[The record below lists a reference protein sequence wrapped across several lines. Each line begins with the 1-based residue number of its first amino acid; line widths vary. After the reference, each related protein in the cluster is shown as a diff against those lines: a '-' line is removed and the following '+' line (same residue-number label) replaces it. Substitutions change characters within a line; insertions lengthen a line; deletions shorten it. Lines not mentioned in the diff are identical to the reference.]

1 MQNSIS
7 DLVFNTLELDESS
20 VWVLDKT
27 RKFGYSDGAESE
39 QYLRKVLSESSDL
52 SSNSYE
58 LESCI
63 KDWNSEYHL
72 SRKRAQ
78 LLRGFNYDRSKK
90 VLEVGCGCG
99 AITRFL
105 GETFDNVTA
114 IEGSIARASIARMR
128 TKELKNV
135 SIVCAPFQEIRF
147 KEKFDIIFCIG
158 VFEYSNM
165 FVNAADPYDHI
176 LKYFNE
182 ILNPGGEVVIAIENQ
197 FGLKYFSS
205 STEDHSAVMFDGI
218 EGYTRFANK
227 NARTFGY
234 TELTSLLK
242 RHFNSVDYYFPFP
255 DYKMPSCLV
264 SEEFLNKA
272 SLSELVGGFNQT
284 NYLEQ
289 PKPLFDERLTL
300 SELDKNKMLAFFSNS
315 FLVFAGKGQNLSS
328 RMLDLGRIY
337 SHGRLE
343 KFQTIT
349 TFKEE
354 NEKIIA
360 TKKLVCGE
368 PVVNSEHISLHE
380 CKSAWIEGKSLHR
393 ELLQHVKER
402 GLSIQ
407 ELFSP
412 AIIWV
417 EKLRSIAYERDGKL
431 FLDGKYV
438 DCIWKNSF
446 IVNGKCE
453 FIDLEWDWNKPI
465 NINRLLIKSIV
476 EFLNNI
482 TYMTDVNP
490 ILKIHSKKALA
501 VKIGKSLGFL
511 LSESDFDEFLQSEYD
526 FTKVVYGEQGFLWK
540 FYFKLDLI
548 DSRAIPFLLYSRNF
562 IRKISG
568 KLIQVFNKKSL
579 NF

>member
-1 MQNSIS
+1 MQNKIS
-7 DLVFNTLELDESS
+7 ELVSNMLELDENL

-27 RKFGYSDGAESE
+27 RKFGYSDGVESE

-58 LESCI
+58 LETYI

-78 LLRGFNYDRSKK
+78 LLKGFSYDRSKK

-99 AITRFL
+99 AMTRFL

-114 IEGSIARASIARMR
+114 IEGSIARAGIARMR
-128 TKELKNV
+128 TKELDNV

-147 KEKFDIIFCIG
+147 KKKFDIIFCIG

-165 FVNAADPYDHI
+165 FVNASDPYDHI

-234 TELTSLLK
+234 TQLSSLLK

-272 SLSELVGGFNQT
+272 SLSELVGGFKQT

-300 SELDKNKMLAFFSNS
+300 SELDKNKMLTFFSNS
-315 FLVFAGKGQNLSS
+315 FLVFAGKDYNLSS
-328 RMLDLGRIY
+328 KMMNLGMVY
-337 SHGRLE
+337 SHGRLQ

-360 TKKLVCGE
+360 DKKLQCGY
-368 PVVNSEHISLHE
+368 PAVNSEFVSLHE
-380 CKSAWIEGKSLHR
+380 CKSTWIDGKSLHS
-393 ELLQHVKER
+393 ELLHHVKER
-402 GLSIQ
+402 GLSIE

-412 AIIWV
+412 VKIWA
-417 EKLRSIAYERDGKL
+417 EKLRSLSYESDGRL

-446 IVNGKCE
+446 LVNENCE
-453 FIDLEWDWNKPI
+453 FIDLEWEWNKPI
-465 NINRLLIKSIV
+465 TIHRLLIKSIV
-476 EFLNNI
+476 EFINDI
-482 TYMTDVNP
+482 SDMTDVNP
-490 ILKIHSKKALA
+490 ILKIHSKKTLI
-501 VKIGKSLGFL
+501 VKIGESLGFL
-511 LSESDFDEFLQSEYD
+511 LSESDFDEFFQSEHD
-526 FTKVVYGEQGFLWK
+526 FTKIVYGEPRFLWK
-540 FYFKLDLI
+540 FYFKLDLL
-548 DSRAIPFLLYSRNF
+548 DSRAIPFLRYGRNLL
-562 IRKISG
+562 RKIFARLTRIFDI
-568 KLIQVFNKKSL
+568 KLS
-579 NF
+579 

>member
-1 MQNSIS
+1 MQNNINDVVSNKI
-7 DLVFNTLELDESS
+7 ELDENS
-20 VWVLDKT
+20 VWVLDKNK
-27 RKFGYSDGAESE
+27 KFGYSDGEESE
-39 QYLRKVLSESSDL
+39 QYLRKVLSESSDV

-58 LESCI
+58 LETHI

-72 SRKRAQ
+72 SRKRSQ
-78 LLRGFNYDRSKK
+78 LLRGFNFDRSKK

-114 IEGSIARASIARMR
+114 IEGSIARAGIARMR
-128 TKELKNV
+128 TKELDNV
-135 SIVCAPFQEIRF
+135 SIVCAPFQEIKF

-165 FVNAADPYDHI
+165 FVDAADPYDHI
-176 LKYFNE
+176 LVYFNE

-197 FGLKYFSS
+197 FGLKYFVS

-234 TELTSLLK
+234 TELSSLLK

-272 SLSELVGGFNQT
+272 SLSELVGGFKQT

-289 PKPLFDERLTL
+289 PKPLFDEKLAL
-300 SELDKNKMLAFFSNS
+300 SALDKNKMLSFFSNS
-315 FLVFAGKGQNLSS
+315 FLVFAGKDQNLSS
-328 RMLDLGRIY
+328 KMIDLGRVY

-349 TFKEE
+349 AFKEE

-360 TKKLVCGE
+360 EKKLVCGN
-368 PVVNSEHISLHE
+368 PVVVSDYLSLHE
-380 CKSAWIEGKSLHR
+380 VRSTWFEGKSLHF
-393 ELLQHVKER
+393 ELLLRVKEK
-402 GLSIQ
+402 GLDIE

-412 AIIWV
+412 AKKWV
-417 EKLRSIAYERDGKL
+417 DELHSIAFESDGKL
-431 FLDGKYV
+431 FLEGKYV

-446 IVNGKCE
+446 IVKNKCQ
-453 FIDLEWDWNKPI
+453 FIDLEWEWNKPI
-465 NINRLLIKSIV
+465 NIKRLFIKSIV
-476 EFLNNI
+476 EFLN
-482 TYMTDVNP
+482 DVSGMIDINP
-490 ILKIHSKKALA
+490 LLQVSSKKKLA
-501 VKIGKSLGFL
+501 VKIGYSLGFSL
-511 LSESDFDEFLQSEYD
+511 HDRDFEEFYESEYD
-526 FTKVVYGEQGFLWK
+526 FARTVYGKVGYYWK
-540 FYFKLDLI
+540 FYNKLDLL
-548 DSRAIPFLLYSRNF
+548 DSRVIPSLIYFRN
-562 IRKISG
+562 ISQKIVRRIAQI
-568 KLIQVFNKKSL
+568 LHI
-579 NF
+579 

>member
-1 MQNSIS
+1 MQNNIS
-7 DLVFNTLELDESS
+7 DLVSNTLELDESS

-58 LESCI
+58 LETYI

-78 LLRGFNYDRSKK
+78 LLKGFNYDRSKK

-114 IEGSIARASIARMR
+114 IEGSIARAGIARMR
-128 TKELKNV
+128 TKELDNV
-135 SIVCAPFQEIRF
+135 SIVCAAFQEIRF

-165 FVNAADPYDHI
+165 FVDAADPYDHI

-182 ILNPGGEVVIAIENQ
+182 ILNPGGEVVLAIENQ

-234 TELTSLLK
+234 TELSSLLK

-272 SLSELVGGFNQT
+272 SLSELVGGFKQT

-289 PKPLFDERLTL
+289 PKPLFDEKLTL

-315 FLVFAGKGQNLSS
+315 FLVFAGKDQNLSS
-328 RMLDLGRIY
+328 RMMDLGRVY

-354 NEKIIA
+354 NERIIA
-360 TKKLVCGE
+360 DKKLVCGN
-368 PVVNSEHISLHE
+368 PVVSSEYISLHE
-380 CKSAWIEGKSLHR
+380 CRSIWIEGKSLHR
-393 ELLQHVKER
+393 VLLQHVKEK

-412 AIIWV
+412 AKIWV
-417 EKLRSIAYERDGKL
+417 EKLRSIAYESDGRL

-446 IVNGKCE
+446 IVNEKCE
-453 FIDLEWDWNKPI
+453 FIDLEWEWNKPI
-465 NINRLLIKSIV
+465 DINRLFIKSIV
-476 EFLNNI
+476 EFLN
-482 TYMTDVNP
+482 DVTVMIDINP
-490 ILKIHSKKALA
+490 LLQVSSKKALA
-501 VKIGKSLGFL
+501 VKIGKSLGFSL
-511 LSESDFDEFLQSEYD
+511 ADSDFEEFYQSEYD
-526 FTKVVYGEQGFLWK
+526 FAKTVYGKLGSLWK
-540 FYFKLDLI
+540 FYYKLDLI
-548 DSRAIPFLLYSRNF
+548 DSRAISSLMYGRNIF
-562 IRKISG
+562 RKVARRMT
-568 KLIQVFNKKSL
+568 QVLNIKKSS
-579 NF
+579 

>member
-1 MQNSIS
+1 MQNNII
-7 DLVFNTLELDESS
+7 DLVRNKLELNESS

-27 RKFGYSDGAESE
+27 KKFGYSDGVESE

-58 LESCI
+58 LETHI

-78 LLRGFNYDRSKK
+78 LLKGFTYEKSRK

-105 GETFDNVTA
+105 GETFDSVTA
-114 IEGSIARASIARMR
+114 IEGSLARAGIARMR
-128 TKELKNV
+128 TKDLDNV
-135 SIVCAPFQEIRF
+135 SIVCAPFQEISF

-165 FVNAADPYDHI
+165 FVNADDPYDHI

-227 NARTFGY
+227 NAKTFGY
-234 TELTSLLK
+234 NELTARLK

-272 SLSELVGGFNQT
+272 SLSELVGGFQQT

-289 PKPLFDERLTL
+289 PKALFDEKLAL
-300 SELDKNKMLAFFSNS
+300 NELDKNKMLPFFSNS
-315 FLVFAGKGQNLSS
+315 FLVFAGKNEQLSS
-328 RMLDLGRIY
+328 TLPELGRIY
-337 SHGRLE
+337 SYGRLE
-343 KFQTIT
+343 KYQTLTI
-349 TFKEE
+349 FKDDGD
-354 NEKIIA
+354 NIVA
-360 TKKLVCGE
+360 DKKLVNGE
-368 PVVNSEHISLHE
+368 NIVRNEYIALHE
-380 CKSAWIEGKSLHR
+380 CKSHWIEGRSLHSQLIR
-393 ELLQHVKER
+393 HVKEKDTT
-402 GLSIQ
+402 IQ
-407 ELFSP
+407 DFFKP
-412 AIIWV
+412 VTAWI
-417 EKLRSIAYERDGKL
+417 EKLRSLSFEQGGKL

-446 IVNGKCE
+446 VLNDKCE
-453 FIDLEWDWNKPI
+453 FIDLEWEWNKPI
-465 NINRLLIKSIV
+465 NMNRLLIKSIL
-476 EFLNNI
+476 EFLNGI
-482 TYMTDVNP
+482 TLMIDVNP
-490 ILKIHSKKALA
+490 LLKGRSKKALI
-501 VKIGKSLGFL
+501 VKIGKTLGFE
-511 LSESDFDEFLQSEYD
+511 LSESDFEEFYQSEYE
-526 FTKVVYGEQGFLWK
+526 FTKVVYGQPASLWK

-548 DSRAIPFLLYSRNF
+548 DSHVIPSLIYTRN
-562 IRKISG
+562 IVRKILKRLKPGS
-568 KLIQVFNKKSL
+568 
-579 NF
+579 

>member
-1 MQNSIS
+1 MQNNIN
-7 DLVFNTLELDESS
+7 DLVSNKLELDESS

-27 RKFGYSDGAESE
+27 KKFGYSDGVESE
-39 QYLRKVLSESSDL
+39 QYLRKVLSESSDV

-58 LESCI
+58 LETYI

-78 LLRGFNYDRSKK
+78 LLRGFNFDRSKK

-114 IEGSIARASIARMR
+114 IEGSIARAGIARMR
-128 TKELKNV
+128 TKELDNV
-135 SIVCAPFQEIRF
+135 SIVCAPFQEIKF

-165 FVNAADPYDHI
+165 FVDAADPYDHI

-242 RHFNSVDYYFPFP
+242 KHFNSVDYYFPFP

-272 SLSELVGGFNQT
+272 SVSELIGGFQQT

-289 PKPLFDERLTL
+289 PKPLFDEKLTL
-300 SELDKNKMLAFFSNS
+300 SELDKNKMLSFFSNS
-315 FLVFAGKGQNLSS
+315 FLVFAGKDKELSS
-328 RMLDLGRIY
+328 RMLELGRAY
-337 SHGRLE
+337 SYGRLE
-343 KFQTIT
+343 KYQTLT
-349 TFKEE
+349 VFKEE
-354 NEKIIA
+354 DNQIVA
-360 TKKLVCGE
+360 DKKLVSGDKIVKNE
-368 PVVNSEHISLHE
+368 FITLHE
-380 CKSAWIEGKSLHR
+380 CKSTWINGKSLHSEMLR
-393 ELLQHVKER
+393 HVKKR
-402 GLSIQ
+402 GLSIN

-412 AIIWV
+412 AKIWV
-417 EKLRSIAYERDGKL
+417 EKLRLLSYEQNGKQL
-431 FLDGKYV
+431 LEGKYI

-446 IVNGKCE
+446 INHGKCE
-453 FIDLEWDWNKPI
+453 FIDLEWEWNKPI
-465 NINRLLIKSIV
+465 NINRLLIKSII
-476 EFLNNI
+476 EFLNDI
-482 TYMTDVNP
+482 ADMIDVNP
-490 ILKIHSKKALA
+490 ILKGHSKKALA
-501 VKIGKSLGFL
+501 IKIGKSLGFV
-511 LSESDFDEFLQSEYD
+511 LSESDFEEFYQSEHD
-526 FTKVVYGEQGFLWK
+526 FTKVVYGQPGSLWK
-540 FYFKLDLI
+540 FYFKLDLL
-548 DSRAIPFLLYSRNF
+548 DSRAIPSLMYSRNVL
-562 IRKISG
+562 RKITG
-568 KLIQVFNKKSL
+568 RLTRVL
-579 NF
+579 NIKTS